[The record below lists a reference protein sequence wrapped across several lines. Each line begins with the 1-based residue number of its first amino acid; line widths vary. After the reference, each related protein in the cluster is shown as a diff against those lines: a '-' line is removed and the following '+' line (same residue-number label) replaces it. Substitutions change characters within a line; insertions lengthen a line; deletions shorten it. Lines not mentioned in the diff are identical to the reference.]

1 MSGKIT
7 KKRLRSSNNIS
18 NSKKKLKVEKQNK
31 TKKRG
36 RSGSK
41 LSNRPEGKRI
51 RRPTNRYSPVIIK
64 PNKNTEKKKQKK
76 TTKYTKE
83 SLEKMMY
90 SISSVFTGNKTFAN
104 KLTSINNLLKDELG
118 KKVRDVITGG
128 STPDTECKKARERAN
143 NLGHMSA
150 PGIDYKH
157 QRERE
162 NGVGA
167 IDVEDGLRTK
177 AKGLNSQKRQAQFSF
192 QAEQQGFCG
201 TCWLCGLDVHYYSG
215 EGWLTSCGE
224 CEHIAAITA
233 SFLTGMLTSANLDIQ
248 SYNYGSA
255 HVHCNQK
262 KSDTISMKFTND
274 GLWEIWKEGT
284 DKIIEDIVDR
294 SMHGSEYDPVFKV
307 QFQEKL
313 KNIQAFKNSI
323 RTNIE
328 GVTKEWCNV
337 ANRSITGIEKKKRL
351 MGYKLTEKAKEV
363 TIELMKEIK
372 GYQKFLK
379 GGRVS
384 KAKTQ
389 LVLSPKQSK
398 EIELIDNI
406 QSKNNI
412 SKRQKDQLETMSI
425 TPTDKE
431 VENFKNIFGEKI
443 FNLLTSIHILQG
455 SIIKEFGIDFF
466 NNLEKAGRITPRF
479 TELNKSLQKFN
490 NEMLKKLDN

>member
-1 MSGKIT
+1 MSGRFT
-7 KKRLRSSNNIS
+7 KRVRSSSNIS
-18 NSKKKLKVEKQNK
+18 NNNKKLKIEKQNK

-36 RSGSK
+36 RSS
-41 LSNRPEGKRI
+41 SNVSNPTKAKRT
-51 RRPTNRYSPVIIK
+51 RRPPTRFSPVIPTI
-64 PNKNTEKKKQKK
+64 NTEKKKQNK
-76 TTKYTKE
+76 TTITKE

-104 KLTSINNLLKDELG
+104 KLISINNLLKDELG

-128 STPDTECKKARERAN
+128 STPDTECKKARERAK

-150 PGIDYKH
+150 PGIDYKP

-162 NGVGA
+162 TGVDA

-177 AKGLNSQKRQAQFSF
+177 AKGLDSQKRQAQFSF

-233 SFLTGMLTSANLDIQ
+233 SFLTGMLTSADLDIQ

-274 GLWEIWKEGT
+274 GLWEIWNEGT
-284 DKIIEDIVDR
+284 DKIINDIVDK

-313 KNIQAFKNSI
+313 KNKKAFKDSI

-328 GVTKEWCNV
+328 GVTQEWCNV
-337 ANRSITGIEKKKRL
+337 ANKSITGIEKKKKL

-372 GYQKFLK
+372 GYQKFIK
-379 GGRVS
+379 GGKVVN
-384 KAKTQ
+384 AKT
-389 LVLSPKQSK
+389 LFILSPKQSR

-425 TPTDKE
+425 TPSDK
-431 VENFKNIFGEKI
+431 VVANFKNIFGEKI
-443 FNLLTSIHILQG
+443 FNLLLDIHVLQG
-455 SIIKEFGIDFF
+455 SIIKEYGTDFF
-466 NNLEKAGRITPRF
+466 DNLEKASRITPRF
-479 TELNKSLQKFN
+479 AELNKSLKNFQN
-490 NEMLKKLDN
+490 NMSKKL

>member
-1 MSGKIT
+1 MSPRDERA
-7 KKRLRSSNNIS
+7 KKRAETRKRSRPRNETTNNVS
-18 NSKKKLKVEKQNK
+18 NK
-31 TKKRG
+31 TKKRE
-36 RSGSK
+36 RSSSK
-41 LSNRPEGKRI
+41 LNNRRTKRTRHAPI
-51 RRPTNRYSPVIIK
+51 KFSPQVTK
-64 PNKNTEKKKQKK
+64 KASEKKKEKK

-104 KLTSINNLLKDELG
+104 KLNSINILLKDELG

-162 NGVGA
+162 NGIGA

-284 DKIIEDIVDR
+284 DKIINDIVDR

-307 QFQEKL
+307 QFQAKL
-313 KNIQAFKNSI
+313 KNRQAFKNSI

-351 MGYKLTEKAKEV
+351 MGYKLAEKTKEV

-372 GYQKFLK
+372 GYQKFIK
-379 GGRVS
+379 GGREG

-389 LVLSPKQSK
+389 LVLSPKQNR
-398 EIELIDNI
+398 EIELIDNV

-412 SKRQKDQLETMSI
+412 SKRQNDKLKAMTI
-425 TPTDKE
+425 TPSLEEE
-431 VENFKNIFGEKI
+431 VADFSNIFGVKI
-443 FNLLTSIHILQG
+443 CTLLADIHILQG
-455 SIIKEFGIDFF
+455 SIIKKYGIDFF

-479 TELNKSLQKFN
+479 AELNKSLKEFIIAN
-490 NEMLKKLDN
+490 KNSL